1 MIVIM
6 QRTIDY
12 AIELSKDTTQSEQL
26 SYINSLWVNVTKDNM
41 MLTKNETRYVKI
53 EDEEEA

>member
-26 SYINSLWVNVTKDNM
+26 SYINLLWVNVTKDNM

>member
-53 EDEEEA
+53 EDEA

>member
-1 MIVIM
+1 MIIIM

-26 SYINSLWVNVTKDNM
+26 LYINSLWVNVTKNNM
-41 MLTKNETRYVKI
+41 MLTQNETRYVKI
-53 EDEEEA
+53 ENEEEA

>member
-1 MIVIM
+1 MIVKM

-12 AIELSKDTTQSEQL
+12 AIELSKYTTQSEQL
-26 SYINSLWVNVTKDNM
+26 SYINSLWVNVNKDNM